1 MKSDAAS
8 RAQPGQ
14 TVSKIISSSA
24 RSSIMQS
31 ARNKPQSSRPQWP
44 TAAAEA
50 AALQLES
57 WENKKN
63 QKKGKAFIGFSLG
76 LIECVV

>member
-44 TAAAEA
+44 TEAGAAA

-57 WENKKN
+57 WENKKKS
-63 QKKGKAFIGFSLG
+63 KKGESLHW
-76 LIECVV
+76 VFPWPD